1 MALQLDTLR
10 RTALIL
16 VFAGLLWNLV
26 EAGVGLWAGVQAGS
40 VALLAFGLDSIVEL
54 FAGGVLVW
62 RLRADQN
69 GHNEDAAEKSA
80 QRLLGL
86 TFFLLA
92 AYIALHSGANLL
104 GWIPEPEPSIAG
116 VAIVIASAVVMSGLY
131 IGKMRIATRMQ
142 SWSLRA
148 EAMETLFCDIQDLT
162 ILVGLALNA
171 MLSWWWAD
179 PVSSWILIPFL
190 INEGRENFSSH
201 DHDHEEHA
209 PRVCFCPNCFYGL
222 PQVPSR
228 MLRSVVCEYAVVQ
241 LNGRNLKRSSKL
253 KTFRAFQSPRS
264 TQSVMYV
271 CVITSHTWPFSHS
284 K

>member
-16 VFAGLLWNLV
+16 VIAGLLWNLV

-69 GHNEDAAEKSA
+69 GHNEEAAEKSA

-104 GWIPEPEPSIAG
+104 GWLPEPEPSIAG
-116 VAIVIASAVVMSGLY
+116 VAIIIASAVVMSGLY
-131 IGKMRIATRMQ
+131 IGKMRIASRMQ

-162 ILVGLALNA
+162 ILSRTSAQRSAFLVVGRPSIIL
-171 MLSWWWAD
+171 D
-179 PVSSWILIPFL
+179 PNPLPYQRRQRKL
-190 INEGRENFSSH
+190 LR
-201 DHDHEEHA
+201 
-209 PRVCFCPNCFYGL
+209 PRPSRRPRRSRPPRL
-222 PQVPSR
+222 LLPQLPLRPPQVPSR
-228 MLRSVVCEYAVVQ
+228 MLCGVVWVYVDQ
-241 LNGRNLKRSSKL
+241 LNGRNLKRTSK
-253 KTFRAFQSPRS
+253 
-264 TQSVMYV
+264 
-271 CVITSHTWPFSHS
+271 
-284 K
+284 